1 MREPVIKGWC
11 PGAHR
16 PMMSGDGLVV
26 RIRPFRSEL
35 TTEQTAS
42 ICKLAEEFGN
52 GLIDLTSRANLQ
64 IRGVAEGAHPELLVV
79 LDALGL
85 IDSDPAVES
94 HRNILMPATW
104 QCGDLTDRLYQALL
118 ETLPKLPDLPQ
129 KMGFAIDTCDQACLA
144 DGSADFRFEHSSS
157 GDLILRADG
166 NPTGLT
172 VTEHSAIDALQEMV
186 AWFVSSGGRDAG
198 RMARHLQNHAV
209 PSKWTE
215 TAPRSRPSVLPIG
228 PVSHG
233 TVLGAPFGRIRATDL
248 LALLQS
254 CDAPRLRLMLG
265 RKILMIDADIKSAD
279 GFVTKPS
286 RLMEAHACPGAP
298 YCLQATVET
307 TDVAERLAPTVQGS
321 LHVSG
326 CSKGCAFPRAASVT
340 LVGRNGR
347 FDLVTD
353 GLPWDD
359 PRQRG
364 LDPTELTEQTSH
376 F

>member
-1 MREPVIKGWC
+1 MSGPLIKGWC

-35 TTEQTAS
+35 TAAQTVS
-42 ICKLAEEFGN
+42 VCELAEEFGN
-52 GLIDLTSRANLQ
+52 GLMDLTSRANLQ
-64 IRGVAEGAHPELLVV
+64 IRGVAEGAHPELLVR

-85 IDSDPAVES
+85 IDADPAVEG

-104 QCGDLTDRLYQALL
+104 ETGDLTDRLYQAVLK
-118 ETLPKLPDLPQ
+118 TLPKLPELPQ
-129 KMGFAIDTCDQACLA
+129 KMGFALDTGEHACLA
-144 DGSADFRFEHSSS
+144 DGSADFRFERS
-157 GDLILRADG
+157 GSGALILRADG
-166 NPTGLT
+166 CPTGLT
-172 VTEHSAIDALQEMV
+172 MTEQGAMDALQEMV
-186 AWFVSSGGRDAG
+186 AWCVSTGGRDAG
-198 RMARHLQNHAV
+198 RMARHLQNSAL
-209 PSKWTE
+209 PPNWAQ
-215 TAPRSRPSVLPIG
+215 TAPRIEASVSPIG
-228 PVSHG
+228 LVAGG

-248 LALLQS
+248 RALLQS
-254 CDAPRLRLMLG
+254 CDAPRLRLMLE
-265 RKILMIDADIKSAD
+265 RKILIIGADIHSTN
-279 GFVTKPS
+279 GFTTKPS
-286 RLMEAHACPGAP
+286 RLMKAHACPGAP
-298 YCLQATVET
+298 YCLQATVKTVEI
-307 TDVAERLAPTVQGS
+307 AERLAPTVQGS

-340 LVGRNGR
+340 LVGRDGR

-364 LDPTELTEQTSH
+364 LDPTELPEQTSH